1 MHLFGGKQP
10 PQWLLIPLISLL
22 RPHPPLPPLSR
33 GECRKKLLLLT
44 PLCLLLPPQPPLS
57 KGECKQKLLLLTP
70 LSLLLPP
77 QPPLSR
83 GECKQKLL
91 YLGTAI
97 FHLLFPPYQAGATG
111 ALVRMR

>member
-22 RPHPPLPPLSR
+22 RPHPPLPRQP
-33 GECRKKLLLLT
+33 
-44 PLCLLLPPQPPLS
+44 PLPPQPPLS
-57 KGECKQKLLLLTP
+57 KGECRKKLLLLTP

-77 QPPLSR
+77 QPPLSK

-111 ALVRMR
+111 ALVRMRRL